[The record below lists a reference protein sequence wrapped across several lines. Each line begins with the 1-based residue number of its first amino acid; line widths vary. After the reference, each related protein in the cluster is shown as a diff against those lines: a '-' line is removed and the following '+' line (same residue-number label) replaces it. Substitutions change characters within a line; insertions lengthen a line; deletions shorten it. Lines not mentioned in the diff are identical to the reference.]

1 MRKKY
6 LSALLFGA
14 LLFAS
19 AGTFTSCK
27 DYDDDINNLQTQ
39 VTDVKNAVAELQKLI
54 GDGKF
59 VTNIVSENNGLKIT
73 WNDGQSTVIENV
85 INEENQEVTP
95 GDVVTFDEVTGEIL
109 INGKGTGYYTSKK
122 QLVEEDAQLPYV
134 NDNGYLVIFDET
146 GKEVT
151 TDIKASPV
159 TAVKNEDGS
168 YTLTIWANGSKQT
181 VEVPS
186 AASSLTSI
194 TIAGDY
200 NEAVDLKVRTNIQ
213 FNLAD
218 NSSYR
223 KDWNGAKTLPKAGS
237 YIIRNHQSSDPLQIR
252 VNPINVDASLVTFKL
267 TDSKNNDLEG
277 ITLSA
282 KAENTTL
289 TTTGGPDGRAAD
301 KGGLYTLSLN
311 DLIVEDK
318 EAVESVVEEFKN
330 GSVLF
335 ALNPNSNVRSAYKIT
350 VNETE
355 DALEGTKVELYEGT
369 TPKTENTKVPTDET
383 VTPVTVKVDKGATYT
398 FKDDGNKMYDLM
410 MIVDDEAKN
419 NYKLELDPATYSF
432 TIGRDIDVSTSGTFT
447 MKVIIVEVNGQVK
460 VRNYTFNLSDK
471 ISDATSYEEVPYA
484 VTSNDKVFGIDLS
497 TMKNGMTAEELNT
510 WKTRVDFKNTEYTL
524 WEKVQNGD
532 VAGKEYTSSA
542 ITNKLLTPYVTKT
555 IDKNAKANVSSKD
568 EANYISIK
576 VDDSK
581 ANPDIKLFTTYYLKV
596 TFKSSN
602 SSNGELNS
610 IIVPVKFTAPT
621 VAEQFSVKS
630 GLEKDGVV
638 YGFMSGTFDFKNILS
653 ETKEQVRP
661 AFAINEA
668 FKDHAKGATYSVTT
682 DLIDG
687 MDNVKSSDRF
697 IINNAEDDITVD
709 SYVPYVGFKQ
719 GVPGKDK
726 TQDAYAK
733 AFTLKAYSATYD
745 KWIYPTDS
753 KYTDYKFKMTLM
765 SPIYDGSFAEG
776 TTLTVNG
783 GQDFKFTND
792 QLKFSDYNNTPVK
805 ILQDAY
811 DSENK
816 EGVWSDTRISDVEAG
831 DDNQMLNNE
840 GKLGVIKATWDATAN
855 KVVEGYITGK
865 AASVAVDGTEN
876 LHIIIKDNMGYQ
888 RTFKIPV
895 TIKANK

>member
-109 INGKGTGYYTSKK
+109 INGKGSGYFTSKK

-200 NEAVDLKVRTNIQ
+200 NDPVALKVRTDIQ

-237 YIIRNHQSSDPLQIR
+237 YIIRNHQSSESLQIR

-282 KAENTTL
+282 KADNKVL
-289 TTTGGPDGRAAD
+289 TGAPTGRAAD

-311 DLIVEDK
+311 DLIVEDQ
-318 EAVESVVEEFKN
+318 EAVASVVKEFKDN
-330 GSVLF
+330 GQNILY

-350 VNETE
+350 VDET
-355 DALEGTKVELYEGT
+355 DAALLGTKVELYEGT
-369 TPKTENTKVPTDET
+369 TAITKDTKVPADET
-383 VTPVTVKVDKGATYT
+383 VTSVSATLDKGATYT
-398 FKDDGNKMYDLM
+398 FKDEGNKMYDLM

-447 MKVIIVEVNGQVK
+447 MKVIIVEVTGQVK

-471 ISDATSYEEVPYA
+471 
-484 VTSNDKVFGIDLS
+484 
-497 TMKNGMTAEELNT
+497 
-510 WKTRVDFKNTEYTL
+510 
-524 WEKVQNGD
+524 
-532 VAGKEYTSSA
+532 
-542 ITNKLLTPYVTKT
+542 
-555 IDKNAKANVSSKD
+555 
-568 EANYISIK
+568 
-576 VDDSK
+576 
-581 ANPDIKLFTTYYLKV
+581 
-596 TFKSSN
+596 
-602 SSNGELNS
+602 
-610 IIVPVKFTAPT
+610 
-621 VAEQFSVKS
+621 
-630 GLEKDGVV
+630 
-638 YGFMSGTFDFKNILS
+638 
-653 ETKEQVRP
+653 
-661 AFAINEA
+661 
-668 FKDHAKGATYSVTT
+668 
-682 DLIDG
+682 
-687 MDNVKSSDRF
+687 
-697 IINNAEDDITVD
+697 
-709 SYVPYVGFKQ
+709 
-719 GVPGKDK
+719 
-726 TQDAYAK
+726 
-733 AFTLKAYSATYD
+733 
-745 KWIYPTDS
+745 S
-753 KYTDYKFKMTLM
+753 KYPKM
-765 SPIYDGSFAEG
+765 
-776 TTLTVNG
+776 
-783 GQDFKFTND
+783 
-792 QLKFSDYNNTPVK
+792 
-805 ILQDAY
+805 
-811 DSENK
+811 
-816 EGVWSDTRISDVEAG
+816 
-831 DDNQMLNNE
+831 
-840 GKLGVIKATWDATAN
+840 
-855 KVVEGYITGK
+855 
-865 AASVAVDGTEN
+865 AS
-876 LHIIIKDNMGYQ
+876 
-888 RTFKIPV
+888 
-895 TIKANK
+895 

>member
-109 INGKGTGYYTSKK
+109 INGKGSGYYTSKK

-194 TIAGDY
+194 TIAGDD
-200 NEAVDLKVRTNIQ
+200 NTPIALKMTGTK
-213 FNLAD
+213 FDLAD
-218 NSSYR
+218 NNEIR
-223 KDWNGAKTLPKAGS
+223 KNWNGAKSLPEQGTYIGRNNGS
-237 YIIRNHQSSDPLQIR
+237 EDLKIR
-252 VNPINVDASLVTFKL
+252 VNPVNVDASLVTFKL
-267 TDSKNNDLEG
+267 TNSKDEDLSG
-277 ITLSA
+277 VTLSA
-282 KAENTTL
+282 TAENKVLDT
-289 TTTGGPDGRAAD
+289 PDGRAAD
-301 KGGLYTLSLN
+301 KGGLYKMSLN
-311 DLIVEDK
+311 DVILED
-318 EAVESVVEEFKN
+318 EDAWDELVDDFGNTV
-330 GSVLF
+330 F
-335 ALNPNSNVRSAYKIT
+335 ALNPNSSVRSAYRIT
-350 VNETE
+350 VARNTSILTSLNLQLKTGSNNITPTSGNGEET
-355 DALEGTKVELYEGT
+355 TPYVVEL
-369 TPKTENTKVPTDET
+369 
-383 VTPVTVKVDKGATYT
+383 DKGSKYT
-398 FKDDGNKMYDLM
+398 FSDGGNSLYDLM
-410 MIVDDEAKN
+410 MTVDTEALN
-419 NYKLELDPATYSF
+419 NYKIELDPKTYSF
-432 TIGRDIDVSTSGTFT
+432 TLGKDIDVSTSGEFAMTVT
-447 MKVIIVEVNGQVK
+447 VINVDGSIVK
-460 VRNYTFNLSDK
+460 KYYKIKLTDK
-471 ISDATSYEEVPYA
+471 ISDTTSYEEVPYA

-510 WKTRVDFKNTEYTL
+510 WKTRVDFSKTKYTL

-532 VAGKEYTSSA
+532 VAGTEYTSSA
-542 ITNKLLTPYVTKT
+542 ITTNKLLTPYVTKT

-581 ANPDIKLFTTYYLKV
+581 ANADIKLFTTYYLKV
-596 TFKSSN
+596 TFN

-630 GLEKDGVV
+630 GLEKDGVI
-638 YGFMSGTFDFKNILS
+638 YGFLS
-653 ETKEQVRP
+653 EKTANNSNP
-661 AFAINEA
+661 AYTISNA
-668 FKDHAKGATYSVTT
+668 FDDFDSKATISVTD
-682 DLIDG
+682 DLIDD
-687 MDNVKSSDRF
+687 MNNVKSSAKF
-697 IINNAEDDITVD
+697 SINEGKVQFKDA
-709 SYVPYVGFKQ
+709 VPTQ
-719 GVPGKDK
+719 ADK
-726 TQDAYAK
+726 TQDAYGK
-733 AFTLKAYSATYD
+733 AFTLEATNAKYSNTNWVYPDKAE
-745 KWIYPTDS
+745 
-753 KYTDYKFKMTLM
+753 YTDYVFKMKLL
-765 SPIYDGSFAEG
+765 SPIFDGTFSTSTGDA
-776 TTLTVNG
+776 LSIIG
-783 GQDFKFTND
+783 GSDFKIENS
-792 QLKFSDYNNTPVK
+792 QLSAVDYNGTKFN
-805 ILQDAY
+805 ILPDKADENPANQAFT
-811 DSENK
+811 DSRIASVSVANVPGQISEAEIVAAK
-816 EGVWSDTRISDVEAG
+816 EDNNGVVT
-831 DDNQMLNNE
+831 
-840 GKLGVIKATWDATAN
+840 
-855 KVVEGYITGK
+855 EGYIKGK
-865 AASVAVDGTEN
+865 AASVVTDTETIN
-876 LHIIIKDNMGYQ
+876 LTVTVKDIFGYQ
-888 RTFKIPV
+888 KTVKIPV
-895 TIKANK
+895 IIKSNK